1 MPENSHPADIPPSS
15 GPAPRTRSRARCNAL
30 IGAGVTVAPGAGLTA
45 ALWPSGDRAAVE
57 AKLAVLRIPALGAD
71 WVQPI
76 YEGVGDR
83 QLKAGIGH
91 FTYSQHPGDTGNFAI
106 AGHRS
111 GVSDPAFKNIDN
123 LKTGSDIH
131 VTTANRT
138 TYIYTVV
145 KVSTVDP
152 TDVNVTAP
160 VPGHPDQVATQ
171 KKMTIVTCWPATG
184 HSKRVVVEADLTA
197 ARGGVR

>member
-1 MPENSHPADIPPSS
+1 M
-15 GPAPRTRSRARCNAL
+15 
-30 IGAGVTVAPGAGLTA
+30 
-45 ALWPSGDRAAVE
+45 
-57 AKLAVLRIPALGAD
+57 
-71 WVQPI
+71 
-76 YEGVGDR
+76 
-83 QLKAGIGH
+83 
-91 FTYSQHPGDTGNFAI
+91 
-106 AGHRS
+106 
-111 GVSDPAFKNIDN
+111 SDPAFKNIDN